1 MRLFR
6 IGLDAPWGSDKTAE
20 VMKTIISFLVASVAL
35 AALTSCEILINE
47 DGSKSV
53 ILDAAAIAKIA
64 SAKAGLD
71 GENFR
76 YENGK
81 IIATK

>member
-1 MRLFR
+1 MKP
-6 IGLDAPWGSDKTAE
+6 ITA
-20 VMKTIISFLVASVAL
+20 FLVASVAL
-35 AALTSCEILINE
+35 VALPSCEVLINE

-53 ILDAAAIAKIA
+53 ILDAAAISKVV
-64 SAKAGLD
+64 SAKAGIA
-71 GENFR
+71 GENVR

>member
-1 MRLFR
+1 MRN
-6 IGLDAPWGSDKTAE
+6 IT
-20 VMKTIISFLVASVAL
+20 SFLVATI
-35 AALTSCEILINE
+35 ALTILPSCEVLIND

-53 ILDAAAIAKIA
+53 ILDAAAIAKIV
-64 SAKAGLD
+64 SAKAGIE
-71 GENFR
+71 GENVR